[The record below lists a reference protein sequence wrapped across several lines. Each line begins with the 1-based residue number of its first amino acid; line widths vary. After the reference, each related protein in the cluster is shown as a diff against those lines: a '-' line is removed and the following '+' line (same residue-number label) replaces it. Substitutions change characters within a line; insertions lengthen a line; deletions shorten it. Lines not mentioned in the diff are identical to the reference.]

1 MKVQSG
7 FGRSFF
13 LQLTKDTMNTVSH
26 TMAHAVRAARAVGL
40 FLTLL
45 ATAAAQ
51 AEPRPEA
58 YGSVPDHYA
67 NVREAL
73 QARQW
78 STALDALQQLAREMP
93 PVTDE
98 AEFHNLTGFALRQ
111 HDAKRLATA
120 IDHYLL
126 ALRIDPAHV
135 QAREY
140 LGQACLM
147 QGRMD
152 LALEQLHRIEHH
164 CQGRACEAWQDL
176 KTAIDTER
184 RAAPADPSPP
194 QPNRRGP

>member
-1 MKVQSG
+1 
-7 FGRSFF
+7 
-13 LQLTKDTMNTVSH
+13 MNTVSH
-26 TMAHAVRAARAVGL
+26 TMADAVQAARAVCL
-40 FLTLL
+40 CLVLL
-45 ATAAAQ
+45 ATAATQ

-67 NVREAL
+67 NVRDAL

-78 STALDALQQLAREMP
+78 STALDALQRLAREMP

-111 HDAKRLATA
+111 HDASRLAAA
-120 IDHYLL
+120 IDHYQL

-140 LGQACLM
+140 LGQAYLM

-152 LALEQLHRIEHH
+152 LAQQQLQHIEHH
-164 CQGRACEAWQDL
+164 CQGRSCEAWQDL
-176 KTAIDTER
+176 NTAIEAAA
-184 RAAPADPSPP
+184 RAALADPAPARPSRHNP
-194 QPNRRGP
+194 